1 MLGFA
6 VQPREL
12 QAKQKLKRLGRQK
25 AAAAQARAV
34 KPPSVPISTT
44 LPPVSSKDEPALAFE
59 ILSRGV
65 ASFPLALLIDTI
77 LSTLA
82 SRDEM
87 ALQSDLHRFISC
99 GGVYDPEYRATGRQ
113 VDIGMEEA
121 GAMQEDQTVPDAAV
135 EEDDDQEVEVDV
147 STILATATTIS
158 PSERPEALSATLD
171 RILSMDSHL
180 ESRLLVKNIT
190 GGRNGGLSRDATVSA
205 RLGWMILIAR
215 LLRRGLLP
223 SLDAQD
229 MGTQQHE
236 PGRVVLAFC
245 MAEFHRRVDILIL
258 WLFEEFMSDIR
269 KDGSASGNRGYVYW
283 MRQLLHAMKGDDTMD
298 VDGDGGD
305 GGKPRMKGLDVR
317 DKIFTRVLIEL
328 PMLNQDALEFV
339 KSYCLEKKRWVVICV
354 RLALLFLL
362 VARGMA
368 VGCH

>member
-1 MLGFA
+1 MLGFT

-12 QAKQKLKRLGRQK
+12 QTKQKLKRLGRQK

-34 KPPSVPISTT
+34 KPPSVPISTST
-44 LPPVSSKDEPALAFE
+44 LPPVSSKDEPALALE

-65 ASFPLALLIDTI
+65 ASFPLALLINTI

-87 ALQSDLHRFISC
+87 ALQSDLYSFISR
-99 GGVYDPEYRATGRQ
+99 GGVFDPEYRAPGRQ
-113 VDIGMEEA
+113 LDIGIEGA
-121 GAMQEDQTVPDAAV
+121 GGATQEDQTVPDAAV

-223 SLDAQD
+223 SLYAQD
-229 MGTQQHE
+229 METQQHE

-269 KDGSASGNRGYVYW
+269 EDGSARGNNRGYVYW
-283 MRQLLHAMKGDDTMD
+283 RRQLLHAMKGDDTMD
-298 VDGDGGD
+298 VDRDGGD

-328 PMLNQDALEFV
+328 PMLDQDALEFV
-339 KSYCLEKKRWVVICV
+339 KSYCLEKKRWVVISV
-354 RLALLFLL
+354 RLVLLFILTWR
-362 VARGMA
+362 A
-368 VGCH
+368 